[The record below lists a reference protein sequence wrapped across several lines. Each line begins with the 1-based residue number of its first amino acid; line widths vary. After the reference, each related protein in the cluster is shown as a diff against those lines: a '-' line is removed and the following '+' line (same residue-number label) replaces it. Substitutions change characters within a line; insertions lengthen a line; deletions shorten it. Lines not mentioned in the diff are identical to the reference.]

1 MYALSKPDVN
11 ATMLERLHFQHQALK
26 YASRFDENDPN
37 FFVYLSKIFSD
48 PSLPLEFNDRHNVKD
63 LRSNHS
69 KSKMKE
75 WLTTLINQ
83 TFMDILRKIIADVD
97 IPAIIF
103 WEMGNFYDVNRN
115 YSDEDLENIKSWA
128 ISKIAQDQLGPNK
141 SLVSLKVFVQ
151 GKHLYFCIPLPLLD
165 RELAVEALSRAKP
178 IQSHSHQRSP
188 ERLNSLYENQIP
200 FNTVRKLSA

>member
-48 PSLPLEFNDRHNVKD
+48 PSLPLEFNDGHLTKD
-63 LRSNHS
+63 LRSTHS
-69 KSKMKE
+69 RSKMKE

-83 TFMDILRKIIADVD
+83 TFMDILRKVVADVD

-128 ISKIAQDQLGPNK
+128 MNKIENGQLGPNK
-141 SLVSLKVFVQ
+141 SLVSLKIFVQ
-151 GKHLYFCIPLPLLD
+151 GKQLYFCIPLPLLD
-165 RELAVEALSRAKP
+165 TELALEALTRARP
-178 IQSHSHQRSP
+178 IQSHLHQRSP
-188 ERLNSLYENQIP
+188 ERLNSLYDNHLP
-200 FNTVRKLSA
+200 FNSMRKVPA